1 VFSKAA
7 VRRIEDHIV
16 LVNAAGCRANGLGAQ
31 AFQDALEG
39 FEVADFKF
47 NFGFVRHGI
56 PSLGEIGRNRLA
68 RRRLS
73 TGAKFR

>member
-16 LVNAAGCRANGLGAQ
+16 LVNAAGCRTNGLGAQ
-31 AFQDALEG
+31 ASEDPLEG
-39 FEVADFKF
+39 FEVANFKF
-47 NFGFVRHGI
+47 NFDFVRHGI
-56 PSLGEIGRNRLA
+56 PSLGEIGCNRLA